1 MVHSYCKGNKKNETD
16 TKNTMKNKKIGW
28 KIWIYKKKYL
38 ILQSKYSRQ

>member
-1 MVHSYCKGNKKNETD
+1 MKNKKKKKKKKPD